1 MANKQNEP
9 SSAAGER
16 AGGDGPGIGKT
27 RLLLQS
33 VLGGGDSE
41 ALRLHEEVLRTC
53 PGRGHD
59 PSELIEL
66 SVKISRGSFSQNR
79 YGAALTWDP
88 SHRTQIAESIYNA
101 APSPRL
107 RGALRRPEVA
117 AAVVDEGRGAAAP
130 EETPV
135 ERELREFAQRQG
147 RFFSALAYDLDARRY
162 KLYLFKHRP
171 SHFLEDVDLLG
182 RGAELPSLS
191 YIRSLEV
198 GIDDLAILVQPL
210 YFKLRFERPPLPPE
224 QTRSTSDS
232 LPARRRPE
240 EILQPDFSPHPLLS
254 PRLLSVEPAQREV
267 ITASLRAILGQ
278 RALPNDPVV
287 KFVPPPTVDVSGA
300 PRTVT
305 ADDFRALPYGVSLN
319 LLDPQH
325 IAHVEDHA
333 DSILAVAEAFGCR
346 GAAAAWLARVKPFEC
361 FLSYLGVGP
370 ESVTLYYR
378 STGLR
383 RGRPAPHF
391 RRQGQGAA
399 HGAGAAP
406 QPSPA

>member
-9 SSAAGER
+9 SSAAGDR
-16 AGGDGPGIGKT
+16 AGGEGPGIGKT
-27 RLLLQS
+27 RHLLQS
-33 VLGGGDSE
+33 VIGGGDSE

-66 SVKISRGSFSQNR
+66 SVKISRGGFSQNR

-88 SHRTQIAESIYNA
+88 SHRTQIAESIYQA
-101 APSPRL
+101 APSLRL
-107 RGALRRPEVA
+107 RGALRRPEGTA
-117 AAVVDEGRGAAAP
+117 AVDEGRGAATP
-130 EETPV
+130 EETPF

-147 RFFSALAYDLDARRY
+147 RFFSALAYDLDTRRY

-171 SHFLEDVDLLG
+171 SHFLEDIDLLG

-198 GIDDLAILVQPL
+198 GIDDLAIVVQPL
-210 YFKLRFERPPLPPE
+210 YFKLRFQHPPLSPE
-224 QTRSTSDS
+224 LARSTSNS
-232 LPARRRPE
+232 LPGRRRPD
-240 EILQPDFSPHPLLS
+240 EILLPDFTPHPLLS
-254 PRLLSVEPAQREV
+254 PRLLAVDPAQREV
-267 ITASLRAILGQ
+267 ITASLRAILGP

-287 KFVPPPTVDVSGA
+287 KFVPPPTVDASGA

-305 ADDFRALPYGVSLN
+305 ADDFRSLPYGVSLN

-370 ESVTLYYR
+370 DSVTLYYR
-378 STGLR
+378 STSLR

-391 RRQGQGAA
+391 RRRGQGAA
-399 HGAGAAP
+399 HGVEAAP